1 MIGAVLGDIIGS
13 VYEGAPVKATA
24 FPLLGPAS
32 TFTDDTV
39 LTCATAEVLLDG
51 GDYAEAY
58 RRYYRRY
65 PDRGFGG
72 RFRHWAASDTASP
85 YGSLGNGSAMRVAP
99 VGWACD
105 DLAAAYAEAER
116 SAAVS
121 HDHPEGIRGAQAVA
135 GAVLLA
141 RHGADSATLRERIEH
156 DLGYDLGR
164 TLAAIRPGYGF
175 DVTCQGSVPEALI
188 AFLEAED
195 CEGAVRNAV
204 SLGGDA
210 DTQACIAG
218 AVAEARWGVPERL
231 RDKALARL
239 DADLAAVTRRFRARY
254 VDPSD

>member
-1 MIGAVLGDIIGS
+1 MIGAVLGDIVGS
-13 VYEGAPVKATA
+13 VYEAAPIKTTD

-58 RRYYRRY
+58 RRYYRRH
-65 PDRGFGG
+65 PERGFGG
-72 RFRHWAASDTASP
+72 RFRQWAERDDAGP

-99 VGWACD
+99 VGWARD
-105 DLAAAYAEAER
+105 DLATVYAEAER

-121 HDHPEGIRGAQAVA
+121 HDHPEGIRGAQATA
-135 GAVLLA
+135 GAVFLA
-141 RHGADSATLRERIEH
+141 RSGAGPAALRARIEA
-156 DLGYDLGR
+156 DLGYDLDR
-164 TLAAIRPGYGF
+164 SLAAIRPGYGF
-175 DVTCQGSVPEALI
+175 DVTCPGSVQEALI
-188 AFLEAED
+188 AFLEADGYES
-195 CEGAVRNAV
+195 AVRNAV

-218 AVAEARWGVPERL
+218 AVAEARWGVPEGL
-231 RDKALARL
+231 REQALARL

-254 VDPSD
+254 VESSD

>member
-13 VYEGAPVKATA
+13 VYEAAPTKTTD

-72 RFRHWAASDTASP
+72 RFRQWAASDDAP
-85 YGSLGNGSAMRVAP
+85 AYGSLGNGSAMRVAP
-99 VGWACD
+99 VGWARD
-105 DLAAAYAEAER
+105 DLAAVYAEAER

-141 RHGADSATLRERIEH
+141 RRGADNATLRERIER

-164 TLAAIRPGYGF
+164 RLAAIRPGYGF
-175 DVTCQGSVPEALI
+175 DVTCPGSVPEALI
-188 AFLEAED
+188 AFLEADGYEA
-195 CEGAVRNAV
+195 AVRNAV

-218 AVAEARWGVPERL
+218 AVAEARWGVPEGW
-231 RDKALARL
+231 KQEALARL
-239 DADLAAVTRRFRARY
+239 DADLAAVVRRFRARY